1 MTQHTST
8 GGSSRTTVA
17 DWFESALTF
26 RRLCMFAQ
34 HQASSEKDME
44 FTASMLQKAER
55 FGLRTFVSSGQ
66 IAWLC
71 RLAQQDIPKRRPTTL
86 DLSPR

>member
-1 MTQHTST
+1 MTRHALAGDST
-8 GGSSRTTVA
+8 KTTAA
-17 DWFESALTF
+17 DWFESALAF

-34 HQASSEKDME
+34 GQASSETDME
-44 FTASMLQKAER
+44 FTASMLQKAQR

-66 IAWLC
+66 VAWLC
-71 RLAQQDIPKRRPTTL
+71 RLAQQDIPERRPTTL